1 MTDKTLYTEDSIES
15 LSPRE
20 HVRLRSGMYIGS
32 TEDPTQLVIEL
43 FSNALDEHNLGH
55 GNQIT
60 VGIKGTDITK
70 PPTIVV
76 SDEGQGFPIGSW
88 REDGETV
95 LQAAFDVMNTSGK
108 YSEDGVYG
116 GTSLGL
122 NGVGAKAACFL
133 STRME
138 VFSTQKGKTE
148 SLVFKDGIL
157 ESREIFKSFFETG
170 THISFI
176 PDPQFFEKP
185 WPDIE
190 KLRKIFNDICGLCP
204 KLTITLITPYNRI
217 SDDLETFSHPRGIAE
232 LVEQED
238 TNPLIKSTYS
248 FHEKENKYS
257 LDCGLTYSDN
267 NSNKIIA
274 YVNYGLTEQGPHITT
289 IKSCITKAMNK
300 WAREQGILKDKDKNL
315 DGDSLQEGLIL
326 IFNLIA
332 PNISYDAQTKSR
344 IVNKDFVPFLNE
356 VVSKHLEIWLDNNP
370 EDGRKIIEKALLA
383 RRAAEA
389 AKKAREAVRQKAE
402 KKDKV
407 FKLPTTLVDAW
418 IKDRTKA
425 ELLICEGKSAASGLI
440 AARDSETQAIYGVR
454 GMMISARKTTIDKLM
469 KNQEVNNLIL
479 ALGLDIDAK
488 SNKLIYDE
496 SKLRYNKI
504 IACTDADPAGAA
516 IENLLFNI
524 LWYLCPEL
532 IINGHVYSSIPPLF
546 RVTTKKNEYIYLRD
560 EKALKQYQL
569 NNERKIQS
577 IGRLKGL
584 GEMDSEELEYTLLN
598 PKTRNIIRLSVDDIN
613 ETEDRFEM
621 LYGKAVKPRVDFIL
635 KHSEEV
641 EVDFE

>member
-32 TEDPTQLVIEL
+32 TEDPTQLIIEL

-55 GNQIT
+55 GNIIT
-60 VGIKGTDITK
+60 IGIKGIDKTK
-70 PPTIVV
+70 PPIIVV
-76 SDEGQGFPIGSW
+76 EDEGQGFPIGSW

-122 NGVGAKAACFL
+122 NGVGAKATCFL
-133 STRME
+133 ASKME
-138 VFSTQKGKTE
+138 VVSTQKGKSE

-157 ESREIFKSFFETG
+157 ESRKIFNSKFKTG
-170 THISFI
+170 TCISFV
-176 PDPQFFEKP
+176 PDPQFFERP
-185 WPDIE
+185 YPDINR
-190 KLRKIFNDICGLCP
+190 LRKIFDDICGLCP
-204 KLTITLITPYNRI
+204 KLTIILNTSYLDK
-217 SDDLETFSHPRGIAE
+217 DDNSAEKIEPFSHPKGIVE
-232 LVEQED
+232 LVEQENS
-238 TNPLIKSTYS
+238 NPLVNSIYS
-248 FHEKENKYS
+248 FQEKEDKYT

-267 NSNKIIA
+267 NSSKIIA
-274 YVNYGLTEQGPHITT
+274 YVNYGLTEQGPHITA
-289 IKSCITKAMNK
+289 IKSCITKVMNK
-300 WAREQGILKDKDKNL
+300 WAREQNILKDKDKNL

-326 IFNLIA
+326 VFNLIA

-356 VVSKHLEIWLDNNP
+356 IVAKHLEIWLDNNP
-370 EDGRKIIEKALLA
+370 EDGKKIIEKALLA

-418 IKDRTKA
+418 TKDRTKA

-479 ALGLDIDAK
+479 ALGLDINTK
-488 SNKLIYDE
+488 NNKLIYDKN
-496 SKLRYNKI
+496 KLRYNKI

-569 NNERKIQS
+569 DNERKIQS
-577 IGRLKGL
+577 IGRLKG
-584 GEMDSEELEYTLLN
+584 
-598 PKTRNIIRLSVDDIN
+598 
-613 ETEDRFEM
+613 
-621 LYGKAVKPRVDFIL
+621 
-635 KHSEEV
+635 
-641 EVDFE
+641 

>member
-32 TEDPTQLVIEL
+32 TEDPTQLIIEL

-55 GNQIT
+55 GDIIT
-60 VGIKGTDITK
+60 IGIKGIDKTK
-70 PPTIVV
+70 PPIIVV
-76 SDEGQGFPIGSW
+76 EDEGQGFPIDSW

-122 NGVGAKAACFL
+122 NGVGAKATCFL
-133 STRME
+133 ASKME
-138 VFSTQKGKTE
+138 VVSTQKGKSE

-157 ESREIFKSFFETG
+157 ESREVFNSKFKTG
-170 THISFI
+170 TCISFV
-176 PDPQFFEKP
+176 PDPQFFERP
-185 WPDIE
+185 YPDINR
-190 KLRKIFNDICGLCP
+190 LRKIFDDICGLCP
-204 KLTITLITPYNRI
+204 KLTIILNTSYIGK
-217 SDDLETFSHPRGIAE
+217 DDNSAEKIESFSHPKGIVE
-232 LVEQED
+232 LVEQENS
-238 TNPLIKSTYS
+238 NPLINSIYS
-248 FHEKENKYS
+248 FQEKEDKYT

-267 NSNKIIA
+267 NSSKIIA
-274 YVNYGLTEQGPHITT
+274 YVNYGLTEQGPHITA
-289 IKSCITKAMNK
+289 IKSCITKVMNK
-300 WAREQGILKDKDKNL
+300 WAREQNILKDKDKNL

-326 IFNLIA
+326 VFNLIA

-344 IVNKDFVPFLNE
+344 IVNKDFGTSLNE
-356 VVSKHLEIWLDNNP
+356 IVAKHLEIWLDNNP
-370 EDGRKIIEKALLA
+370 DDGKKIIEKALLA

-418 IKDRTKA
+418 TKDRTKA
-425 ELLICEGKSAASGLI
+425 E
-440 AARDSETQAIYGVR
+440 
-454 GMMISARKTTIDKLM
+454 LM

-479 ALGLDIDAK
+479 ALGLDINTK
-488 SNKLIYDE
+488 SNKLIYDK

-532 IINGHVYSSIPPLF
+532 IINGHIYSSIPPLF

-569 NNERKIQS
+569 DNERKIQS

-598 PKTRNIIRLSVDDIN
+598 PKTRNIIQLSVNDIDK
-613 ETEDRFEM
+613 TEDRFEM

>member
-1 MTDKTLYTEDSIES
+1 MADKTLYDKDSIQS

-20 HVRLRSGMYIGS
+20 HVRLRPGMYIGA
-32 TEDPTQLVIEL
+32 TKDPTQLLVEI

-55 GNQIT
+55 GNLIE
-60 VGIKGTDITK
+60 VGVDPETGMCEVNDY
-70 PPTIVV
+70 
-76 SDEGQGFPIGSW
+76 GQGFPVDEE
-88 REDGETV
+88 REDGKTI
-95 LQAAFDVMNTSGK
+95 LQASFDEMNTSGK
-108 YSEDGVYG
+108 YSDDGVYG

-122 NGVGAKAACFL
+122 NGVGSKATNFL
-133 STRME
+133 SSKLRVITYRD
-138 VFSTQKGKTE
+138 GKYE
-148 SLVFKDGIL
+148 ELDFKNGVLV
-157 ESREIFKSFFETG
+157 SRHSGKVKHSSG
-170 THISFI
+170 THVRFY
-176 PDPQFFEKP
+176 PDAQFFENSV
-185 WPDIE
+185 PDVDY
-190 KLRKIFNDICGLCP
+190 LRRMFHDICGMCP
-204 KLTITLITPYNRI
+204 TLEIDFYIGTNKEIIQHPNGMKYLIQESIGKSKEIATP
-217 SDDLETFSHPRGIAE
+217 F
-232 LVEQED
+232 VFQ
-238 TNPLIKSTYS
+238 KSQD
-248 FHEKENKYS
+248 KYKI
-257 LDCGLTYSDN
+257 DCGIDYCSRD
-267 NSNKIIA
+267 SAVIRA
-274 YVNYGLTEQGPHITT
+274 YVNYGLTEQGPHITA
-289 IKSCITKAMNK
+289 IKGTITKELNK
-300 WAREQGILKDKDKNL
+300 WAREQGFLKEKEKNL
-315 DGDSLQEGLIL
+315 DGESLQEGLVL
-326 IFNLIA
+326 VFNLIA
-332 PNISYDAQTKSR
+332 PSISYDSQVKSR

-356 VVSKHLEIWLDNNP
+356 VFSEQLEIWLDNNP
-370 EDGRKIIEKALLA
+370 DNGKAIIEKALLA
-383 RRAAEA
+383 KRAAEA

-418 IKDRTKA
+418 TKDRTKA

-479 ALGLDIDAK
+479 ALGLDINTK
-488 SNKLIYDE
+488 NNKLIYNK

-546 RVTTKKNEYIYLRD
+546 RVTTKKNEYVYLRD

-569 NNERKIQS
+569 DNERKIQS

-598 PKTRNIIRLSVDDIN
+598 PKTRNIIQLSVNDIDK
-613 ETEDRFEM
+613 TEDRFEM

>member
-1 MTDKTLYTEDSIES
+1 MTDKTLYDKDSIQS

-20 HVRLRSGMYIGS
+20 HVRLRPGMYIGA
-32 TEDPTQLVIEL
+32 TKDPTQLVVEI

-55 GNQIT
+55 GNLIE
-60 VGIKGTDITK
+60 VGVDPETGRCEVNDY
-70 PPTIVV
+70 
-76 SDEGQGFPIGSW
+76 GQGFPVDEE
-88 REDGETV
+88 REDGKTI
-95 LQAAFDVMNTSGK
+95 LQASFDEMNTSGK
-108 YSEDGVYG
+108 YSDDGVYG

-122 NGVGAKAACFL
+122 NGVGSKATNFL
-133 STRME
+133 SSKFRVITYRD
-138 VFSTQKGKTE
+138 GKYE
-148 SLVFKDGIL
+148 ELDFKDGVLI
-157 ESREIFKSFFETG
+157 SRHSGKVKHSSG
-170 THISFI
+170 THVRFY
-176 PDPQFFEKP
+176 PDAQFFENP
-185 WPDIE
+185 VPDIDY
-190 KLRKIFNDICGLCP
+190 LRKMFNDICGMCP
-204 KLTITLITPYNRI
+204 TLEIDFCVGTNKEVIQHPNGMKYLIQESIGKSKEIATP
-217 SDDLETFSHPRGIAE
+217 F
-232 LVEQED
+232 VFQ
-238 TNPLIKSTYS
+238 KSQD
-248 FHEKENKYS
+248 KYKI
-257 LDCGLTYSDN
+257 DCGIDYCSRD
-267 NSNKIIA
+267 SAVIRA
-274 YVNYGLTEQGPHITT
+274 YVNYGLTEQGPHISA
-289 IKSCITKAMNK
+289 IKGTITKELNK
-300 WAREQGILKDKDKNL
+300 WAREQGFLKGKEKNL
-315 DGDSLQEGLIL
+315 DGESLQEGLVL
-326 IFNLIA
+326 VFNLIA
-332 PNISYDAQTKSR
+332 PSISYDSQVKSR

-356 VVSKHLEIWLDNNP
+356 VFSEQLEIWLDNNP
-370 EDGRKIIEKALLA
+370 EDGKKIIEKALLA

-418 IKDRTKA
+418 TKDRTKA

-479 ALGLDIDAK
+479 ALGLDINTK
-488 SNKLIYDE
+488 SNKLIYDKN
-496 SKLRYNKI
+496 KLRYNKI

-569 NNERKIQS
+569 DNERKIQS

-598 PKTRNIIRLSVDDIN
+598 PKTRNIIQLSVNDIDK
-613 ETEDRFEM
+613 TEDRFEM